1 MTRVAYLW
9 RKPPMRAFVPVL
21 RPPAALLAVAIG
33 LHGTAQ
39 APNVGDPAPPFTLG
53 TWLNVPAGKEPTL
66 ESLKDRVVMLEFW
79 GTWCGPCVRAMPEV
93 QKLHDRYGERGLTVL
108 AISYEAPDAMQGF
121 LQQNA
126 YTMAVGSD
134 PERKVVTAYGIR
146 GWPSTYVIGKD
157 GKIAHVGSPYDAE
170 AAVERALG
178 LETSPSTLLT
188 VWLDAQATGKD
199 QRDALTRLLEK
210 APPDFDLRTWARA
223 NGGAEAAVDAAGGAP
238 AAQPAD
244 ASAGGAGAAA
254 VETVEGADLLRK
266 VSASWSK
273 NPDQRKPLLQQ
284 LGSGGPTAFDLG
296 AFVREAYG
304 RAFPLDQK
312 ELQTLLQQQKYA
324 DALAAIADRNP
335 TAPVLAAAAK
345 DKKLGDYCK
354 KKLDDTRAMARKGI
368 MVQRYVFAN
377 ALPKDNDGFWKDLSV
392 SGMATSPDKKQITGI
407 ILGGALVERAKIE
420 GFVQGQLA
428 QAILMDA
435 LKSGKPP
442 QLKTLAKDVA
452 KDRADIQK
460 QLDAR
465 YGEPKPRK
473 D

>member
-1 MTRVAYLW
+1 
-9 RKPPMRAFVPVL
+9 
-21 RPPAALLAVAIG
+21 
-33 LHGTAQ
+33 
-39 APNVGDPAPPFTLG
+39 
-53 TWLNVPAGKEPTL
+53 
-66 ESLKDRVVMLEFW
+66 
-79 GTWCGPCVRAMPEV
+79 MPEV

-134 PERKVVTAYGIR
+134 PERKVVGAYGIR

-178 LETSPSTLLT
+178 LETSPATLLT
-188 VWLDAQATGKD
+188 AWLDAQAAGKD
-199 QRDALTRLLEK
+199 QRDALARLLEK
-210 APPDFDLRTWARA
+210 APPDFDLRAWARG

-238 AAQPAD
+238 AAPAAQPAD
-244 ASAGGAGAAA
+244 AAAGGAGAA
-254 VETVEGADLLRK
+254 TVDGAELLRK
-266 VSASWSK
+266 VAASWSGK

-284 LGSGGPTAFDLG
+284 LGNGGPTAFDLG
-296 AFVREAYG
+296 AFVREAYC
-304 RAFPLDQK
+304 RAFPLEQK
-312 ELQTLLQQQKYA
+312 ELQALLSQQKYA
-324 DALAAIADRNP
+324 DALQAIVDRNP
-335 TAPVLAAAAK
+335 TAAVLAAAAK
-345 DKKLGDYCK
+345 DKKLSDYCR
-354 KKLDDTRAMARKGI
+354 KKLDDTRAMARKGL

-377 ALPKDNDGFWKDLSV
+377 ALPKDNDGFWKDLAV

-407 ILGGALVERAKIE
+407 MLGGALVERAKIE

-435 LKSGKPP
+435 LKAGKPP

-460 QLDAR
+460 ELDAR